1 MKPGRF
7 RQGTLCTTE
16 GAGLRHAILGSIPD
30 IHTTAATHYIL
41 ATTCK
46 YDRGSDWR
54 FADVASECITQFT
67 VEGNWDLCKSVYFK
81 EVLQFFHAL
90 ESPLL

>member
-16 GAGLRHAILGSIPD
+16 GAGLGHAILASIPD
-30 IHTTAATHYIL
+30 IHTTAATHYVL

-46 YDRGSDWR
+46 YDRGSNWR
-54 FADVASECITQFT
+54 LADVASECITQFT
-67 VEGNWDLCKSVYFK
+67 VEGNWDLCTVEY
-81 EVLQFFHAL
+81 VLSAH
-90 ESPLL
+90 PLL